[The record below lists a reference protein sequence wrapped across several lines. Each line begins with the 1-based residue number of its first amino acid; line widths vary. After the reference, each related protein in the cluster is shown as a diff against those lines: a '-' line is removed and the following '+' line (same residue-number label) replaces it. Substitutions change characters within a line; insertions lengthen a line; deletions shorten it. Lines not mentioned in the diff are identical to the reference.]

1 MGSRTNKTKER
12 GGLCYKIWYWGDS
25 QKKSHTKKM
34 SLSCILKEKKLKKK
48 KNEHTFLVFL
58 YIFVNNI
65 LLEIISKHIMASSKN
80 KGYNMR
86 KMNVLWGIYNATL
99 LGVDVF
105 LQKKKERNTFAFW
118 WVICSIIV
126 NTGSVKW
133 LYNMSKLYYKYSHY
147 IHETHVPAFF
157 FFFYALVIWGI
168 FRSIF
173 LSFFP
178 PSISPTLFFFYSPLL

>member
-1 MGSRTNKTKER
+1 M
-12 GGLCYKIWYWGDS
+12 
-25 QKKSHTKKM
+25 HTEEIK
-34 SLSCILKEKKLKKK
+34 KKK

-105 LQKKKERNTFAFW
+105 LQKKRRRKKY
-118 WVICSIIV
+118 ICI
-126 NTGSVKW
+126 
-133 LYNMSKLYYKYSHY
+133 LMSHLLYYCKH
-147 IHETHVPAFF
+147 
-157 FFFYALVIWGI
+157 
-168 FRSIF
+168 RQC
-173 LSFFP
+173 
-178 PSISPTLFFFYSPLL
+178 

>member
-1 MGSRTNKTKER
+1 
-12 GGLCYKIWYWGDS
+12 
-25 QKKSHTKKM
+25 M
-34 SLSCILKEKKLKKK
+34 SLSCILKEKKK

-105 LQKKKERNTFAFW
+105 LQKKKRKKY
-118 WVICSIIV
+118 ICI
-126 NTGSVKW
+126 
-133 LYNMSKLYYKYSHY
+133 LMSHLLYYCKH
-147 IHETHVPAFF
+147 
-157 FFFYALVIWGI
+157 
-168 FRSIF
+168 RQC
-173 LSFFP
+173 
-178 PSISPTLFFFYSPLL
+178 

>member
-1 MGSRTNKTKER
+1 MHTEGKKNKN
-12 GGLCYKIWYWGDS
+12 
-25 QKKSHTKKM
+25 
-34 SLSCILKEKKLKKK
+34 K

-105 LQKKKERNTFAFW
+105 LQKEKKKEIHLHFDDSFA
-118 WVICSIIV
+118 
-126 NTGSVKW
+126 
-133 LYNMSKLYYKYSHY
+133 
-147 IHETHVPAFF
+147 
-157 FFFYALVIWGI
+157 
-168 FRSIF
+168 
-173 LSFFP
+173 
-178 PSISPTLFFFYSPLL
+178 LLL

>member
-1 MGSRTNKTKER
+1 M
-12 GGLCYKIWYWGDS
+12 
-25 QKKSHTKKM
+25 HTEEIK
-34 SLSCILKEKKLKKK
+34 KKK

-105 LQKKKERNTFAFW
+105 LQKKKEERNTFAFW

-147 IHETHVPAFF
+147 IHETRVPAFF

-173 LSFFP
+173 LSFSP
-178 PSISPTLFFFYSPLL
+178 PPFHPLFFSFIPLYFKSIVCVWSEVAGQSVFVPCDLSSFKVSWLWSSQT